1 MEFLCAVAHVV
12 WFVFIEPWTV
22 WGVVQT
28 YSQLNA
34 VPVCQ
39 RDTLNAVRANVT
51 GLGRGR
57 TQKYMGFH
65 YTHEDMTASLSWTLQ
80 HDISLLT
87 LSMPFH
93 LFHFGYYH
101 FSVSATK
108 CYSCRHTMDNIYY
121 RYTMIISTTSVVP
134 YAPLMARSQTL
145 SCVAV
150 IFKLNCYSVFIF
162 NNESPHI
169 SLCLPLPYLL
179 SLVLYFNVHIWCR
192 FTLMLLYTVCVV
204 YRGSAS

>member
-22 WGVVQT
+22 RGVVQT

-65 YTHEDMTASLSWTLQ
+65 YAHEDTTASSPWTIQ
-80 HDISLLT
+80 HDLSLLT
-87 LSMPFH
+87 LSMPFY
-93 LFHFGYYH
+93 LFHLGYYH

-108 CYSCRHTMDNIYY
+108 CYLCLHTMDNIYY
-121 RYTMIISTTSVVP
+121 RYTMIISTTPVVP
-134 YAPLMARSQTL
+134 YAPLTARSHTL
-145 SCVAV
+145 SWFVV
-150 IFKLNCYSVFIF
+150 VFKLNCYSVLILTMKV
-162 NNESPHI
+162 PT
-169 SLCLPLPYLL
+169 YL
-179 SLVLYFNVHIWCR
+179 
-192 FTLMLLYTVCVV
+192 
-204 YRGSAS
+204 SASRSRICCH

>member
-12 WFVFIEPWTV
+12 WFVFIEPWIV

-65 YTHEDMTASLSWTLQ
+65 YAHEDMTASSPWIQ
-80 HDISLLT
+80 HHISLLT
-87 LSMPFH
+87 LSMPFD
-93 LFHFGYYH
+93 LFHFGHYH

-108 CYSCRHTMDNIYY
+108 CYRCLHTMDSIYY
-121 RYTMIISTTSVVP
+121 KRSFCCP
-134 YAPLMARSQTL
+134 YAPLTL
-145 SCVAV
+145 PVKHYAALLWYLDL
-150 IFKLNCYSVFIF
+150 IAT
-162 NNESPHI
+162 
-169 SLCLPLPYLL
+169 LCL
-179 SLVLYFNVHIWCR
+179 F
-192 FTLMLLYTVCVV
+192 
-204 YRGSAS
+204 